1 MLPGKFSADTMNSF
15 NKSTKFIYHL
25 SSNSNSLDVNQY
37 IQLSYITLNIL
48 NKVCSTKLWLED
60 LSNRPQVSMGYR
72 LINHA
77 GCW

>member
-1 MLPGKFSADTMNSF
+1 MHGKRMCNFFDAFLFLFYLGFLYFEGIF
-15 NKSTKFIYHL
+15 NGVI
-25 SSNSNSLDVNQY
+25 
-37 IQLSYITLNIL
+37 IPLNL
-48 NKVCSTKLWLED
+48 VEY

>member
-1 MLPGKFSADTMNSF
+1 MYKVRIMISIFQGMPRKYQDLIHLWQDDLYVSTQFSIDHVYCV
-15 NKSTKFIYHL
+15 KQEVY
-25 SSNSNSLDVNQY
+25 
-37 IQLSYITLNIL
+37 
-48 NKVCSTKLWLED
+48 

>member
-1 MLPGKFSADTMNSF
+1 MDSVANNRGKKKEENSIRDRMPGDL
-15 NKSTKFIYHL
+15 Y
-25 SSNSNSLDVNQY
+25 Y
-37 IQLSYITLNIL
+37 
-48 NKVCSTKLWLED
+48 

>member
-1 MLPGKFSADTMNSF
+1 MDKLLTVLTTVFSGRYGIKALP
-15 NKSTKFIYHL
+15 
-25 SSNSNSLDVNQY
+25 
-37 IQLSYITLNIL
+37 
-48 NKVCSTKLWLED
+48 KVLARSVMKY